1 MIRRKLTN
9 NNLKK
14 SIPNFL
20 ILGLHTKL
28 KFIIMYLKIKDS
40 FEAVNS
46 NVTFVGRL
54 IKTIAFSLSK
64 MKVFL
69 LAE

>member
-40 FEAVNS
+40 FKNES
-46 NVTFVGRL
+46 IPLGRIVDELKYDRDL
-54 IKTIAFSLSK
+54 ILEIVIS
-64 MKVFL
+64 
-69 LAE
+69 

>member
-1 MIRRKLTN
+1 
-9 NNLKK
+9 
-14 SIPNFL
+14 
-20 ILGLHTKL
+20 
-28 KFIIMYLKIKDS
+28 MYLKIKDS